1 MNQPL
6 PFQPVLEPDP
16 EGRPFDQW
24 LPSHNGATALGSWR
38 LLSGLRDRLAAQ
50 GWGTLFACLG
60 PRVACGFG
68 ILMYHRVVAR
78 AAGAPAPTWNV
89 TPARFRA
96 QIEGLLA
103 RGYRPWPLKKV
114 LACHQGKMEIPPQ
127 TFVITF
133 DDGFENVYSSAFPIL
148 REYRVPATVFVATAY
163 LDAQAPFPFDD
174 WPCAGTAGVPGD
186 TWRPLT
192 TVQCE
197 EMLASG
203 LIELGSHT
211 HVHADFRKHPAD
223 LRHDL
228 ALSLEVLRT
237 RFGIREATF
246 AFPFGYGSRRHDG
259 PALSAVAKEAGM
271 LSALTTESELIRAA
285 DDPFNWGRFT
295 SLETDTAAS
304 LAAKLGGWYSLARH
318 AWQGL
323 RRGADR
329 ARRSVSTGTANFF
342 SG

>member
-1 MNQPL
+1 
-6 PFQPVLEPDP
+6 
-16 EGRPFDQW
+16 
-24 LPSHNGATALGSWR
+24 
-38 LLSGLRDRLAAQ
+38 
-50 GWGTLFACLG
+50 
-60 PRVACGFG
+60 
-68 ILMYHRVVAR
+68 MYHRVADPV
-78 AAGAPAPTWNV
+78 AGAPDLTWNV

-103 RGYRPWPLKKV
+103 RGYRPWPLRKV
-114 LACHQGKMEIPPQ
+114 LAHHQGNMPIPPQ
-127 TFVITF
+127 TFVVTF
-133 DDGFENVYSSAFPIL
+133 DDGYENVYSSAFPIL
-148 REYRVPATVFVATAY
+148 REFRVPATVFVATAY
-163 LDAQAPFPFDD
+163 LDTQAPFPFDD
-174 WPCAGTAGVPGD
+174 WPCAGAAGGVPRD

-211 HVHADFRKHPAD
+211 HVHTDFRMHPAE

-228 ALSLEVLRT
+228 ATSLAVLRT
-237 RFGIREATF
+237 KFGLRDATF

-259 PALSAVAKEAGM
+259 PALSAAAKEAGM
-271 LSALTTESELIRAA
+271 LSALTTECDLIRAG

-318 AWQGL
+318 AWHGL
-323 RRGADR
+323 RRGANR
-329 ARRSVSTGTANFF
+329 ARQSVSAGTASFF